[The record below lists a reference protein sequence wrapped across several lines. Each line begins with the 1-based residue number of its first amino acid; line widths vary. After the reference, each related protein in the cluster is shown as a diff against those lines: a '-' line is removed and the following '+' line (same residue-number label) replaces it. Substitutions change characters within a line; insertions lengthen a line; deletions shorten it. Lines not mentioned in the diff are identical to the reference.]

1 MVLLFYVL
9 HGSFHYYTLILF
21 SLPLIGS
28 SLLLKYPVFDL
39 TQLQIKETTILLLF
53 AAIIITIRS
62 RYSKSSRIGSRLSIG
77 LLATASL
84 LLLHEPTVR
93 RLYTSYNQIP
103 PRVQI
108 KNGTLQGIHL
118 SEFKEDLFLGIP
130 FASPPIGER
139 RLRRPVPYQKAWNGI
154 RDATERG
161 VSCPG
166 YGPLHEGLT
175 LGEGI

>member
-1 MVLLFYVL
+1 MLLLYVL
-9 HGSFHYYTLILF
+9 HGSFHYYTLILL
-21 SLPLIGS
+21 SVPLIGN
-28 SLLLKYPVFDL
+28 SLLLNYPVFDI

-53 AAIIITIRS
+53 TAIIITISS
-62 RYSKSSRIGSRLSIG
+62 RYSKSSQVGSRLSIG
-77 LLATASL
+77 LLVTASL
-84 LLLHEPTVR
+84 LLLHEPTVC

-130 FASPPIGER
+130 FASPPIGKR
-139 RLRRPVPYQKAWNGI
+139 RLRRPVPYQKAWNGA
-154 RDATERG
+154 RDATKRG

-166 YGPLHEGLT
+166 YGPLDEGLSF
-175 LGEGI
+175 G